1 MEDTFQ
7 KFFEASKK
15 LLQRYVE
22 TRLRLIKLDI
32 SQRLARALSLF
43 FVLIIAFLLLFFV
56 IMFLGMVLAY
66 AIADASGSYTLGFS
80 VSALLFLALLALVMG
95 FRKSWIERPL
105 TTLLINELTKDD
117 QDDEEDGTNT
127 DEKE

>member
-7 KFFEASKK
+7 QFFEATKK

-66 AIADASGSYTLGFS
+66 SIAEVSGSYTLGFS
-80 VSALLFLALLALVMG
+80 VSAALFLVLLAVVVV
-95 FRKSWIERPL
+95 FRKNWIERPL

-117 QDDEEDGTNT
+117 EDDGKHQTDTDEE
-127 DEKE
+127 E